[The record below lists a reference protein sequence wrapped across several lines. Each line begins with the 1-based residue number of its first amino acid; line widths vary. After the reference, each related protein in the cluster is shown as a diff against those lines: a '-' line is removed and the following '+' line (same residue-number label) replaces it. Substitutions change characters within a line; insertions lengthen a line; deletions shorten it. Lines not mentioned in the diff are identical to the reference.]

1 MKYPLS
7 KRQRKLYD
15 FIRANIKE
23 AGLAP
28 TFTHMSEYMYGKGKK
43 GRGGIAAFVKILE
56 ERGYI
61 LRLKNKARSISL
73 VPDEKEEINDLRA
86 VKAAAASFVQVQ
98 ENFRQAYDSNPADP
112 KNTAER
118 APMVAKALD
127 MLKGLIN

>member
-15 FIRANIKE
+15 FIRAN
-23 AGLAP
+23 
-28 TFTHMSEYMYGKGKK
+28 
-43 GRGGIAAFVKILE
+43 
-56 ERGYI
+56 
-61 LRLKNKARSISL
+61 KARSISL
-73 VPDEKEEINDLRA
+73 VPDGKEEINDLRA

-112 KNTAER
+112 KNNTER